1 MKKILIFSLLLAVT
15 VATYG
20 QKVALALNLTQGNT
34 YYMVTSAKMAMTQN
48 INGQTQD
55 ITTTVGGKMSF
66 KVTSVKDTTFV
77 MDVKY
82 ESLRMQIAAAGVN
95 MDINTESKDTQ
106 NPVTTIMSNMTHN
119 AFTVTMS
126 NKGRVI
132 AIDNF
137 DKLLAGMFEGTSNM
151 TDDQKTQFKTQMM
164 QSFGPTALKGSIE
177 ACTAFFPSTKEAK
190 NDKWTIDRTLESALS
205 VKTRSTYTLQDITPN
220 AYVIHADAV
229 VTPGNTADY
238 IETNGMPMKYLVN
251 GTSTSDLKVDKTTGW
266 VTEAKIIQTMK
277 GTIDIKDNPKVPG
290 GMSIPITMDVDQTIT
305 DK

>member
-1 MKKILIFSLLLAVT
+1 
-15 VATYG
+15 
-20 QKVALALNLTQGNT
+20 
-34 YYMVTSAKMAMTQN
+34 
-48 INGQTQD
+48 
-55 ITTTVGGKMSF
+55 
-66 KVTSVKDTTFV
+66 
-77 MDVKY
+77 
-82 ESLRMQIAAAGVN
+82 MQIAAAGVN

-106 NPVTTIMSNMTHN
+106 NPVTAIMSNMTHN

-137 DKLLAGMFEGTSNM
+137 DKLLAGMFEGIPNI
-151 TDDQKTQFKTQMM
+151 TDDQKGQFKTQMM

-177 ACTAFFPSTKEAK
+177 ACTAFFPGVKEAK

-205 VKTRSTYTLQDITPN
+205 VKTKSTYTLQDITPN

-277 GTIDIKDNPKVPG
+277 GNIDIKDNPKVPG